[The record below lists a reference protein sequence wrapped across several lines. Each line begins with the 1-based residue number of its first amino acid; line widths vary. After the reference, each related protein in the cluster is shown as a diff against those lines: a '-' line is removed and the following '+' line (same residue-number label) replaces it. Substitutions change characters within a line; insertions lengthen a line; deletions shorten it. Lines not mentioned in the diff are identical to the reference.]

1 MEGKRS
7 GLSQYYE
14 IFREEVWALLEEMLE
29 RFKMIDFV
37 GLSMQTHASLSA
49 MRGVVRLYCC
59 RGEKPLL
66 DFAEE
71 FFRLYRD
78 KGMTENYG
86 NYNWFGKP
94 YWTEPCAIVDSYLL
108 AVMLFAQTRKKEYA
122 DCASRIWFN
131 GLGHAQC
138 PNGGFDA
145 GNRERG

>member
-59 RGEKPLL
+59 RGKKPLL

-71 FFRLYRD
+71 
-78 KGMTENYG
+78 
-86 NYNWFGKP
+86 
-94 YWTEPCAIVDSYLL
+94 IVDSCLL